1 MLGMYEKR
9 SFDSGEKVWL
19 GYYRNLTNVL
29 HWHFECELI
38 RVVQG
43 HAQIKIGDACFDAA
57 EGDCFFCAGEE
68 LHYIISEPDAQV
80 AVMILDEHI
89 AKDITD
95 RYALVSPK
103 LPDAGLVRTVFARIR
118 ALLSRKQLFYREAL
132 ENSVRGLV
140 IEIFRSCAIA
150 PREERPRFYRNL
162 ISKINDEF
170 AFITFED
177 AVRYSGYSAAYFSK
191 LFKRL
196 SGMNF
201 SEYLNIIKV
210 ENAISLMRSNRSLTM
225 TVISAKCGFSTVR
238 NFNRVFR
245 QITGVSPSNLP
256 ADFMINTGIQTART
270 GRFDPTNEHS
280 VLI

>member
-1 MLGMYEKR
+1 MYEKR

-89 AKDITD
+89 AKDITA
-95 RYALVSPK
+95 RYALCSPK
-103 LPDAGLVRTVFARIR
+103 LPETRLIRDAFDQIR
-118 ALLSRKQLFYREAL
+118 DLQTQKQRFYREAL
-132 ENSVRGLV
+132 ENTARGLV
-140 IEIFRSCAIA
+140 IEIFQNGQLM
-150 PREERPRFYRNL
+150 PHEDRPRFYRNL

-170 AFITFED
+170 ADITFDD
-177 AVRYSGYSAAYFSK
+177 AVRYSGYSAAHFSK
-191 LFKRL
+191 LFKKL

-210 ENAISLMRSNRSLTM
+210 EHAIALLRSNRGITM
-225 TVISAKCGFSTVR
+225 TAVSAKCGFSTVR

-245 QITGVSPSNLP
+245 QITGVSPSALP
-256 ADFMINTGIQTART
+256 ADFMIRSGIQTAKT
-270 GRFDPTNEHS
+270 GAFDPTNEQS